1 MNDAL
6 SWEPD
11 TDITLAEAF
20 VLSVEIEC
28 EPMSFEGSARE
39 VDW

>member
-6 SWEPD
+6 SREPGAD
-11 TDITLAEAF
+11 VKLAEAF
-20 VLSVEIEC
+20 LLSLEIQC
-28 EPMSFEGSARE
+28 EPMSFQGSARE